1 MIVYFHRLSAS
12 GLTANAIV
20 VPVLSAIVPLGFMAI
35 AANSTL
41 LAHLCAWLLSLAKF
55 AVGFH
60 ARWEPDWR
68 IPAPPFWLA
77 ALFTAALI
85 FAALRVKR
93 ARVPLAHRHRM
104 GRHRRHARPDR
115 RPSLPARQ
123 SNTASS
129 NSARSMSARATACSS
144 ASRKAR

>member
-41 LAHLCAWLLSLAKF
+41 LAHLCAWLLSVARV

-77 ALFTAALI
+77 AIFAAALI
-85 FAALRVKR
+85 FAAL
-93 ARVPLAHRHRM
+93 AHEIPLEHRRRM
-104 GRHRRHARPDR
+104 GRRRRHARPDR
-115 RPSLPARQ
+115 GPSLPAR
-123 SNTASS
+123 SR
-129 NSARSMSARATACSS
+129 ARQIRTQRDRCRPGRQPARQP
-144 ASRKAR
+144 SRKAR